1 MKNNE
6 ALAIVAIRMVQDLR
20 RFFNC
25 LISVLWLVLIS
36 VGCKVIDLARQQA
49 VVQCLAVCIDPAW
62 HEVIDL
68 GGSIV
73 SVQIGLSV
81 HRIYLRDAERVEDIA
96 ILLVIQEV
104 GDPVLCIQ
112 RCFHCVIVSRGINII
127 SFKTLWS
134 LFICLTT
141 FCNCL

>member
-20 RFFNC
+20 RLFYC
-25 LISVLWLVLIS
+25 LISIVLWLVLIS

-68 GGSIV
+68 GGTIV

-81 HRIYLRDAERVEDIA
+81 HRIDLRDAERVEDIA
-96 ILLVIQEV
+96 VLLVI
-104 GDPVLCIQ
+104 
-112 RCFHCVIVSRGINII
+112 
-127 SFKTLWS
+127 
-134 LFICLTT
+134 
-141 FCNCL
+141 